1 MDIRPEICYYEN
13 DKSVHPQGE
22 ALMEN
27 RVTLKM
33 IREAAAALYGITEI
47 TPIVTSTRLGKNLFI
62 KSENLQKTGSF
73 KIRGAYNKLRML
85 SPEEA
90 ARGVIACSAG
100 NHAQGV
106 ALSATRLGMKSVI
119 CMPEGAPILKVE
131 ATRGY
136 GAEVVLVPGIYDD
149 AAAEAERLAKSE
161 GYTFAHPFNDPYVI
175 AGQGTI
181 ALEILDQVPDVEQI
195 VVPIGGGGLISG
207 IAVAAKSLHPNIK
220 VIGVQAA
227 TVPSMFV
234 SRRNGEITT
243 VKDGPTIADGIHVLT
258 PGSLTFDLVEQFV
271 DDIVTVSEDEIAAAI
286 VALLEGPKTVAEGA
300 GATSVAAYIFDRI
313 DTSLKTVAVVS
324 GGNVDITTL
333 SRIITKGMQKTG
345 RIVQIT
351 TKLTDKAGNLA
362 QLLTCVA
369 ENGAN
374 VLDIAHEREDAK
386 TEVNS
391 CVVTMTL
398 ETRDPEHV
406 RKLRADLVRHGYRL
420 LD

>member
-1 MDIRPEICYYEN
+1 
-13 DKSVHPQGE
+13 
-22 ALMEN
+22 MEN

-33 IREAAAALYGITEI
+33 IREAAEALKGITEM
-47 TPIVTSTRLGKNLFI
+47 TPIVTSTRLGKNLLI

-149 AAAEAERLAKSE
+149 AAAEAGRLSE
-161 GYTFAHPFNDPYVI
+161 EKGYTFAHPFNDPYVI

-181 ALEILDQVPDVEQI
+181 GLEILEQVPDVEQI

-207 IAVAAKSLHPNIK
+207 IAVAVKSMRPNVK

-234 SRRNGEITT
+234 SHRAGEITT

-258 PGSLTFDLVEQFV
+258 PGSLTFELVEKYV

-286 VALLEGPKTVAEGA
+286 VSLLEGPKTVAEGA

-369 ENGAN
+369 ESGAN

-398 ETRDPEHV
+398 ETRNPEHV
-406 RKLRADLVRHGYRL
+406 RSLRADLIRHGYRL

>member
-1 MDIRPEICYYEN
+1 MENSVTLEMIR
-13 DKSVHPQGE
+13 DARE
-22 ALMEN
+22 ALKDVAEQ
-27 RVTLKM
+27 
-33 IREAAAALYGITEI
+33 
-47 TPIVTSTRLGKNLFI
+47 TPVVTSTRFGKNLFI

-73 KIRGAYNKLRML
+73 KIRGAYNKIRNL

-90 ARGVIACSAG
+90 SHGVIACSAG

-106 ALSATRLGMKSVI
+106 ALSATKLGIRSVI

-136 GAEVVLVPGIYDD
+136 GADVVLVPGIYDD
-149 AAAEAERLAKSE
+149 AAREAQRLAREE

-181 ALEILDQVPDVEQI
+181 GLEILEQLPDVEQVI
-195 VVPIGGGGLISG
+195 VPIGGGELVSG
-207 IAVAAKSLHPNIK
+207 VAVAIKSMRPNVK

-234 SRRNGEITT
+234 SHRVGEITT
-243 VKDGPTIADGIHVLT
+243 VKDGATIADGIHVLT
-258 PGSLTFDLVEQFV
+258 PGDLTFRIVQEYV

-286 VALLEGPKTVAEGA
+286 VALLEGQKTVAEGA
-300 GATSVAAYIFDRI
+300 GATSVAAFLFGKV

-333 SRIITKGMQKTG
+333 SRIITKGLQKTG
-345 RIVQIT
+345 RIVQIS

-362 QLLTCVA
+362 QLLSCVA

-374 VLDIAHEREDAK
+374 VLDIAHEREAAK

-398 ETRDPEHV
+398 ETRDAEHV
-406 RKLRADLVRHGYRL
+406 RKLRDDLMRRGYRL

>member
-1 MDIRPEICYYEN
+1 
-13 DKSVHPQGE
+13 
-22 ALMEN
+22 MEN
-27 RVTLKM
+27 KVTLEM
-33 IREAAAALYGITEI
+33 IRDARKALSGVAEV
-47 TPIVTSTRLGKNLFI
+47 TPIVTSTRLGKNLYI

-73 KIRGAYNKLRML
+73 KIRGAYNKIRML

-90 ARGVIACSAG
+90 SHGVIACSAG

-106 ALSATRLGMKSVI
+106 ALSATRLGIHSVI

-149 AAAEAERLAKSE
+149 AAREAQRLAKEE

-181 ALEILDQVPDVEQI
+181 GLEILEQVPEVEQI
-195 VVPIGGGGLISG
+195 IVPIGGGGLASG
-207 IAVAAKSLHPNIK
+207 VAVAVKSMRPNVK
-220 VIGVQAA
+220 VIGVQAS

-234 SRRNGEITT
+234 SIRSGEITT
-243 VKDGPTIADGIHVLT
+243 VKDGATIADGIHVLT
-258 PGSLTFDLVEQFV
+258 PGDLTFKLIQENL

-300 GATSVAAYIFDRI
+300 GATSVAAYLFGKV
-313 DTSLKTVAVVS
+313 DTSLKTVALVS

-333 SRIITKGMQKTG
+333 SRIITKGLQKTG
-345 RIVQIT
+345 RMVNLT

-362 QLLTCVA
+362 ALLTCVA
-369 ENGAN
+369 ETGAN
-374 VLDIAHEREDAK
+374 VLNIEHEREDAK

-398 ETRDPEHV
+398 ETRDEAHV
-406 RKLRADLVRHGYRL
+406 LDIRKALLAKGYHL
-420 LD
+420 FD

>member
-1 MDIRPEICYYEN
+1 MDN
-13 DKSVHPQGE
+13 S
-22 ALMEN
+22 
-27 RVTLKM
+27 VTLKM
-33 IREAAAALYGITEI
+33 IQEAREALKGIAEV

-73 KIRGAYNKLRML
+73 KIRGAYNKIRML

-90 ARGVIACSAG
+90 KRGVIACSAG

-106 ALSATRLGMKSVI
+106 ALSATRLGIRSVI

-149 AAAEAERLAKSE
+149 AAREAKRLADEE
-161 GYTFAHPFNDPYVI
+161 GFTFAHPFNDPYVI

-181 ALEILDQVPDVEQI
+181 GLEILEQVPDVEQI

-207 IAVAAKSLHPNIK
+207 VAAAVKSMRPNVK

-234 SRRNGEITT
+234 SMRSGEIIT
-243 VKDGPTIADGIHVLT
+243 VRDGATIADGIHVLT
-258 PGSLTFDLVEQFV
+258 PGDLTFRMVKDYV

-300 GATSVAAYIFDRI
+300 GATSVAAYLFNRV
-313 DTSLKTVAVVS
+313 DTSLNTVALVS

-345 RIVQIT
+345 RIVRLT
-351 TKLTDKAGNLA
+351 TKLIDKAGNLA
-362 QLLTCVA
+362 QLVACVA
-369 ENGAN
+369 ECGAN
-374 VLDIAHEREDAK
+374 ILDIEHEREDAK

-398 ETRDPEHV
+398 ETRDEAHI
-406 RKLRADLVRHGYRL
+406 RKIRESLVSHGYRL
-420 LD
+420 LE

>member
-1 MDIRPEICYYEN
+1 MDN
-13 DKSVHPQGE
+13 S
-22 ALMEN
+22 
-27 RVTLKM
+27 VTLKM
-33 IREAAAALYGITEI
+33 IQEAREALKGIAEV

-73 KIRGAYNKLRML
+73 KIRGAYNKIRML

-90 ARGVIACSAG
+90 KRGVIACSAG

-106 ALSATRLGMKSVI
+106 ALSATRLGIRSVI

-149 AAAEAERLAKSE
+149 AAREAKRLADEE
-161 GYTFAHPFNDPYVI
+161 GFTFAHPFNDPYVI

-181 ALEILDQVPDVEQI
+181 GLEILEQVPDVEQI

-207 IAVAAKSLHPNIK
+207 VAAAVKSMRPNVK

-234 SRRNGEITT
+234 SMRSGEIIT
-243 VKDGPTIADGIHVLT
+243 VRDGATIADGIHVLT
-258 PGSLTFDLVEQFV
+258 PGDLTFRMVKDYV

-300 GATSVAAYIFDRI
+300 GATSVAAYLFNRV
-313 DTSLKTVAVVS
+313 DTSLNTVALVS

-345 RIVQIT
+345 RIVRLT
-351 TKLTDKAGNLA
+351 TKLIDKAGNLA
-362 QLLTCVA
+362 QLVACVA
-369 ENGAN
+369 ECGAN
-374 VLDIAHEREDAK
+374 ILDIEHEREDAK
-386 TEVNS
+386 TSVS
-391 CVVTMTL
+391 TCVVTMTL
-398 ETRDPEHV
+398 ETRDEAHI
-406 RKLRADLVRHGYRL
+406 RKIRESLVSHGYRL
-420 LD
+420 IE

>member
-1 MDIRPEICYYEN
+1 MKHEVSLN
-13 DKSVHPQGE
+13 
-22 ALMEN
+22 
-27 RVTLKM
+27 M
-33 IREAAAALYGITEI
+33 IREAREALAGVAEV
-47 TPIVTSTRLGKNLFI
+47 TPIVTSTRLGRNLFI

-73 KIRGAYNKLRML
+73 KIRGAYNKIRML

-90 ARGVIACSAG
+90 QHGVIACSAG

-106 ALSATRLGMKSVI
+106 ALSATRLGIRSVI

-149 AAAEAERLAKSE
+149 AAREAARLAKEE
-161 GYTFAHPFNDPYVI
+161 GLTFAHPFNDPYVI

-181 ALEILDQVPDVEQI
+181 GLEILEQVPDVEQI
-195 VVPIGGGGLISG
+195 IVPVGGGGLISG
-207 IAVAAKSLHPNIK
+207 VASAVKSMRPNVK

-227 TVPSMFV
+227 AVPSMFV
-234 SRRNGEITT
+234 SQRSGEITT
-243 VKDGPTIADGIHVLT
+243 VRDGATIADGIHVLT
-258 PGSLTFDLVEQFV
+258 PGDLTFRLVRDLV

-300 GATSVAAYIFDRI
+300 GATSVAAYLFGRV
-313 DTSLKTVAVVS
+313 DTSKNTVALVS

-345 RIVQIT
+345 RIVRFT
-351 TKLTDKAGNLA
+351 TKLVDKAGALA
-362 QLLTCVA
+362 QLLACVA
-369 ENGAN
+369 ECGAN
-374 VLDIAHEREDAK
+374 VLDIEHEREDAK

-391 CVVTMTL
+391 CVVSMTL
-398 ETRDPEHV
+398 ETRNEEHI
-406 RKLRADLVRHGYRL
+406 REIRRRMEQNGYRL
-420 LD
+420 ID

>member
-1 MDIRPEICYYEN
+1 MDN
-13 DKSVHPQGE
+13 S
-22 ALMEN
+22 
-27 RVTLKM
+27 VTLKM
-33 IREAAAALYGITEI
+33 IQEAREALKGVAEV

-73 KIRGAYNKLRML
+73 KIRGAYNKIRML

-90 ARGVIACSAG
+90 KRGVIACSAG

-106 ALSATRLGMKSVI
+106 ALSATRLGIRSVI

-149 AAAEAERLAKSE
+149 AAREAKRLADEE
-161 GYTFAHPFNDPYVI
+161 GFTFAHPFNDPYVI

-181 ALEILDQVPDVEQI
+181 GLEILEQVPDVEQI

-207 IAVAAKSLHPNIK
+207 VAAAVKSMRPNVK

-234 SRRNGEITT
+234 SLRSGEITT
-243 VKDGPTIADGIHVLT
+243 VRDGATIADGIHVLT
-258 PGSLTFDLVEQFV
+258 PGDLTFRMVKDYV

-300 GATSVAAYIFDRI
+300 GATSVAAYLFNRV
-313 DTSLKTVAVVS
+313 DTSLNTVALVS

-345 RIVQIT
+345 RIVRLT
-351 TKLTDKAGNLA
+351 TKLIDKAGNLA
-362 QLLTCVA
+362 QLVACVA
-369 ENGAN
+369 ECGAN
-374 VLDIAHEREDAK
+374 ILDIEHEREDAK

-398 ETRDPEHV
+398 ETRDEAHI
-406 RKLRADLVRHGYRL
+406 RKIRESLVSHGYRL
-420 LD
+420 IE

>member
-1 MDIRPEICYYEN
+1 
-13 DKSVHPQGE
+13 
-22 ALMEN
+22 MEN
-27 RVTLKM
+27 RVTLEM
-33 IREAAAALYGITEI
+33 IQDAKEALKGITEL
-47 TPIVTSTRLGKNLFI
+47 TPIVSSNRLGKNLFI

-73 KIRGAYNKLRML
+73 KIRGAFNKIRTL
-85 SPEEA
+85 SQEEA
-90 ARGVIACSAG
+90 SRGVIACSAG

-106 ALSATRLGMKSVI
+106 ALSATRLGIKSVI

-149 AAAEAERLAKSE
+149 AAREAERLSKEE

-181 ALEILDQVPDVEQI
+181 GLEILEQVPDVEQI

-207 IAVAAKSLHPNIK
+207 VAVAVKSMRPNVK

-234 SRRNGEITT
+234 SRRNKEITT

-258 PGSLTFDLVEQFV
+258 PGDLTFRIVQDYV

-300 GATSVAAYIFDRI
+300 GATSVAAYLFEKI
-313 DTSLKTVAVVS
+313 DTSLKTVALVS

-333 SRIITKGMQKTG
+333 SRIITKGLQKTG
-345 RIVQIT
+345 RIVQLT
-351 TKLTDKAGNLA
+351 TKLQDKAGNLA

-374 VLDIAHEREDAK
+374 VLDIDHQREDAK

-398 ETRDPEHV
+398 ETRDEAHV
-406 RKLRADLVRHGYRL
+406 QSLRADLIKRGYAL
-420 LD
+420 L